1 MTTERDNRFTR
12 RSFVK
17 TLSGGVLATSLSPVP
32 RILTAQEQGGSDIFH
47 IHDIPDTPF
56 LKTGSGNHHAGLE
69 SLLQLMGQK
78 GLKFYRSDRE
88 SALCGPSG
96 LIAPDDVV
104 LIKVNAQWKHRGC
117 TNSDLIRGLI
127 QRILDHPDGFSGE
140 AVIFENGQGRGSLN
154 CDTERAYGNRDVFAN
169 ANNPRHTFLYLID
182 ELFDDPRVSG
192 YLLDPI
198 RGRFIAEDD
207 HKTDGY
213 RRFENV
219 SYPCFTTAGGNRVE
233 LKHGIWNGKTFDAN
247 MKLINVPVIKHHDT
261 RGSEITAA
269 LKHFYG
275 VLSMQDGW
283 VSPRHY
289 NILGETC
296 GKMVQAVCTPVL
308 NIMDAIWVS
317 HRSIKGYPE
326 HTTVRANQL
335 AASQDPVALDYWS
348 AKHIL
353 FPIDHDPRHHPD
365 FLGNHK
371 WLEQSKV
378 TINSRGGLRNPRS
391 GILIDKVTRSENQMR
406 VFSRGTVSHVIR
418 GTITG
423 DGTSDSG
430 EASPGL
436 AGVTLRGL
444 PGDPITDTDGRY
456 LIKVIPGWSGTVSPE
471 KPGFTFVPEKREYK
485 NIQENRVKQNFQGLQ
500 GLAAP
505 ENLTG
510 RRITNR
516 GLFIREHIVELRWE
530 ANPLNAGRGVETY
543 RVYDISGYSNRFLTE
558 LGAEIREY
566 LIRDL
571 PDVQPRTFQVV
582 AVDRNGREGPA
593 ASLTI

>member
-1 MTTERDNRFTR
+1 MTRKQGFRFSR

-17 TLSGGVLATSLSPVP
+17 TLSGGMLATSLSPVP
-32 RILTAQEQGGSDIFH
+32 RFLRGQENGGSDIFH
-47 IHDIPDTPF
+47 IHDIPEKPF
-56 LKTGSGNHHAGLE
+56 LKTGNGNHHAGLE
-69 SLLQLMGQK
+69 SLLQLMGQQ
-78 GLKFYRSDRE
+78 GLKFYRSDRQ
-88 SALCGPSG
+88 SALSGPRG

-154 CDTERAYGNRDVFAN
+154 CDTEKAYGNRGAYAN
-169 ANNPRHTFLYLID
+169 ANNPSHTFLYLIN
-182 ELFDDPRVSG
+182 EHFDDPRVSG

-198 RGRFIAEDD
+198 RERFITEDD
-207 HKTDGY
+207 HTTDGY
-213 RRFENV
+213 RKFENV
-219 SYPCFTTAGGNRVE
+219 SYPCFTTDGGNRVE
-233 LKHGIWNGKTFDAN
+233 LKDGVWAGKTHSAN
-247 MKLINVPVIKHHDT
+247 LKLINVPVIKHHDT

-275 VLSMQDGW
+275 VLSMKDGW

-296 GKMVQAVCTPVL
+296 GKMVQSVCTPVL

-326 HTTVRANQL
+326 HTTFRANQI

-353 FPIDHDPRHHPD
+353 YPIDNNPRHHPD

-371 WLEQSKV
+371 WLEQSKT
-378 TINSRGGLRNPRS
+378 TINSRGGLRDPRK
-391 GILIDKVTRSENQMR
+391 GILVNKVTRSENQMR
-406 VFSRGTVSHVIR
+406 VFSENTQTHVIR
-418 GTITG
+418 GNITW
-423 DGTSDSG
+423 DG
-430 EASPGL
+430 ASPSGGL

-444 PGDPITDTDGRY
+444 PGDPITENDGRY
-456 LIKVIPGWSGTVSPE
+456 QVRVIPGWSGMVIPE
-471 KPGFTFVPEKREYK
+471 KQGFTFVPEKREYRNILK
-485 NIQENRVKQNFQGLQ
+485 NQIKQNYQGLQ

-505 ENLTG
+505 KNLTG
-510 RRITNR
+510 KRITNR
-516 GLFIREHIVELRWE
+516 GLFVREHIVELRWE
-530 ANPLNAGRGVETY
+530 TNPLNAGRGIETY
-543 RVYDISGYSNRFLTE
+543 RIYDTSGYSSRFLAE
-558 LGAEIREY
+558 LGADTRSY
-566 LIRDL
+566 LVRNLLDE
-571 PDVQPRTFQVV
+571 QPRTFQVV
-582 AVDRNGREGPA
+582 AVDRSGREGPP
-593 ASLTI
+593 ASLTV

>member
-1 MTTERDNRFTR
+1 MTRKQGARFSR
-12 RSFVK
+12 RNFVK
-17 TLSGGVLATSLSPVP
+17 TLSGGMLASTLSPVP
-32 RILTAQEQGGSDIFH
+32 RFLKGQEKGGSDIFH
-47 IHDIPDTPF
+47 IHDIPDQPF

-69 SLLQLMGQK
+69 SLLQLMGQQ
-78 GLKFYRSDRE
+78 GLKFYRSERE
-88 SALCGPSG
+88 SALNGPQG

-127 QRILDHPDGFSGE
+127 QRILDHPDGFAGE
-140 AVIFENGQGRGSLN
+140 VVIFENGQGRGSLN
-154 CDTERAYGNRDVFAN
+154 CDTEKAYGNRDVFAN

-182 ELFDDPRVSG
+182 EHFDDPRVSG

-207 HKTDGY
+207 HTTDGY

-219 SYPCFTTAGGNRVE
+219 SYPCFTTAGGHRVE
-233 LKHGIWNGKTFDAN
+233 LKQGIWTGKLYSGN
-247 MKLINVPVIKHHDT
+247 LKLINVPVIKHHDT
-261 RGSEITAA
+261 RGSEITGA

-296 GKMVQAVCTPVL
+296 GKMVQAVNTPVL

-317 HRSIKGYPE
+317 HRSLKGYPE
-326 HTTVRANQL
+326 HTTFRANRI

-353 FPIDHDPRHHPD
+353 FPIDRDPRHHPD

-378 TINSRGGLRNPRS
+378 TINSRGGLKDPEK
-391 GILIDKVTRSENQMR
+391 GILINNVTRSENQMR
-406 VFSRGTVSHVIR
+406 VFSQNTETHVIR
-418 GTITG
+418 GILTQEG
-423 DGTSDSG
+423 AADAGS
-430 EASPGL
+430 AQARL

-444 PGDPITDTDGRY
+444 PGDPVTGDDGRY
-456 LIKVIPGWSGTVSPE
+456 LVRVIPGWSGTVSPE
-471 KPGFTFVPEKREYK
+471 KPGFTFIPEKRVYT
-485 NIQENRVKQNFQGLQ
+485 NIRQNQVKQHFHGLQ

-505 ENLTG
+505 KNLTG
-510 RRITNR
+510 VRFTNR

-543 RVYDISGYSNRFLTE
+543 RIYDASGYTSRFLTE
-558 LGAEIREY
+558 LGAETRMY
-566 LIRDL
+566 LVRNL
-571 PDVQPRTFQVV
+571 PDGQPRTFQVV
-582 AVDRNGREGPA
+582 AVDTSGREGPPA
-593 ASLTI
+593 GLTI